1 MTNVLETIWILLKA
15 GIEGHKKIIKEIIEL
30 CLF

>member
-1 MTNVLETIWILLKA
+1 MKNVLKTIFILLKD

-30 CLF
+30 FLF